1 MKTQT
6 PDTVI
11 FFLTSPGN
19 SLTRKRNFNEFTY
32 AKGMAKYGI
41 EYTLR
46 YSLNLNRSP
55 CSEDA
60 FGKEDSC
67 ALGIINTVMI
77 DSFNCTAPW
86 LFHAARL
93 VCMYRHC

>member
-1 MKTQT
+1 MKNTEN
-6 PDTVI
+6 VEFCI
-11 FFLTSPGN
+11 ASPGN
-19 SLTRKRNFNEFTY
+19 AFAMDSKPNRFSY
-32 AKGMAKYGI
+32 AKGMAEYAI
-41 EYTLR
+41 EHTLR

-67 ALGIINTVMI
+67 ALGLIKAQLL

-86 LFHAARL
+86 ILHAARL
-93 VCMYRHC
+93 VCLYRHC